1 MKPVARSFAAIG
13 LVAALG
19 LSSGLALAQ
28 GGPPPQVYPPGIRG
42 GSEVTPEK
50 GVEIRTYVF
59 KETGEELP
67 YSVYVSSK
75 IKKGKKAP
83 LVIALRGYT
92 GTTLTFVRGTA
103 VDLAEA
109 GGYILVGALG
119 YNNRAWFGMD
129 PNSRGPGAGRAAGP
143 GPGAAPGAAP
153 GGAPGGRAGG
163 PPGGAPG
170 GRAGGAPGG
179 APGGRAG
186 GPPGGGAGGPPM
198 LGGAETDAVKS
209 SAYSE
214 QDVMNVLAMVRKE
227 FNIDDRRIY
236 LMGHSQGGGGA
247 RHIAE
252 KYPDIWAGVALLAP
266 ALFGDGPTAG
276 SPMTKIPVLL
286 AVGDKDS
293 LQTSVRAFSDQLD
306 ALKVKH
312 EFVLK
317 EGLDHGTV
325 IMGAMPEVFAFFPKH
340 KKSKR

>member
-13 LVAALG
+13 IVAALC
-19 LSSGLALAQ
+19 LSAGSALAQ
-28 GGPPPQVYPPGIRG
+28 GGPPPQVYPEGIRG

-50 GVEIRTYVF
+50 GVEIRHYLF

-83 LVIALRGYT
+83 LIIALRGYT

-103 VDLAEA
+103 VDLAEK
-109 GGYILVGALG
+109 GGFILVGALG

-129 PNSRGPGAGRAAGP
+129 PNSRGSGP
-143 GPGAAPGAAP
+143 GPGAGPARTGGPAPGAAP
-153 GGAPGGRAGG
+153 PGGPGRPGGPGAARGGG
-163 PPGGAPG
+163 PP
-170 GRAGGAPGG
+170 
-179 APGGRAG
+179 
-186 GPPGGGAGGPPM
+186 
-198 LGGAETDAVKS
+198 LVGGAELDAVKS

-247 RHIAE
+247 RHLAE

-266 ALFGDGPTAG
+266 TLFGAGPTAD
-276 SPMTKIPVLL
+276 SPLTKIPLLL

-293 LQTSVRAFSDQLD
+293 LATSVKTFSDQLD
-306 ALKVKH
+306 ALQVKH
-312 EFVLK
+312 DYVLK
-317 EGLDHGTV
+317 PGLDHGTI

-340 KKSKR
+340 VKKR

>member
-1 MKPVARSFAAIG
+1 MKPVARLLAASG
-13 LVAALG
+13 LVAAL
-19 LSSGLALAQ
+19 LLPASLALAQ

-50 GVEIRTYVF
+50 GVEIRHYTF

-75 IKKGKKAP
+75 IKKGRKAP

-103 VDLAEA
+103 VDLAEK

-129 PNSRGPGAGRAAGP
+129 PNSRGPGPARGAGP
-143 GPGAAPGAAP
+143 GRA
-153 GGAPGGRAGG
+153 GGPGG
-163 PPGGAPG
+163 PPGGA
-170 GRAGGAPGG
+170 
-179 APGGRAG
+179 RAG
-186 GPPGGGAGGPPM
+186 GPP
-198 LGGAETDAVKS
+198 LVGGAELDPVKS

-276 SPMTKIPVLL
+276 SPITRIPLLL

-293 LQTSVRAFSDQLD
+293 LMASVTSFSDQLD
-306 ALKVKH
+306 TLKVKH
-312 EFVLK
+312 ELVVK
-317 EGLDHGTV
+317 PGLDHGTI

-340 KKSKR
+340 VKKR

>member
-1 MKPVARSFAAIG
+1 MKPVARSFAAFGI
-13 LVAALG
+13 VAALC
-19 LSSGLALAQ
+19 LSAGSALAQ
-28 GGPPPQVYPPGIRG
+28 GGPPPQVYPEGIRG

-50 GVEIRTYVF
+50 GVEIRHYLF

-83 LVIALRGYT
+83 LIIALRGYT

-103 VDLAEA
+103 VDLAEK
-109 GGYILVGALG
+109 GGFILVGALG

-129 PNSRGPGAGRAAGP
+129 PNSRGSGP
-143 GPGAAPGAAP
+143 GPGAGPARTGGPAPGPAPAAR
-153 GGAPGGRAGG
+153 GGG
-163 PPGGAPG
+163 PP
-170 GRAGGAPGG
+170 
-179 APGGRAG
+179 
-186 GPPGGGAGGPPM
+186 
-198 LGGAETDAVKS
+198 LVGGAELDAVKS

-247 RHIAE
+247 RHLAE

-266 ALFGDGPTAG
+266 ALFGAGPTAD
-276 SPMTKIPVLL
+276 SPLTKIPLLL

-293 LQTSVRAFSDQLD
+293 LATSVKTFSDQLD

-312 EFVLK
+312 DYVLK
-317 EGLDHGTV
+317 PGLDHGTI

-340 KKSKR
+340 VKKR